1 MNLDLMELFSR
12 DNITN
17 KVKNGPYVKK
27 LDEYADR
34 GNVRL
39 LYFVDEQYLWY
50 ISIVLVLNMFL
61 KKLKILSEIKN
72 QSKPSSST
80 IKQFINV
87 SIRLRWI
94 H

>member
-39 LYFVDEQYLWY
+39 LYFVDEQ
-50 ISIVLVLNMFL
+50 
-61 KKLKILSEIKN
+61 
-72 QSKPSSST
+72 
-80 IKQFINV
+80 
-87 SIRLRWI
+87 
-94 H
+94 